1 MAEKAG
7 EAELKFKFFFFLAR
21 NIDNFEL
28 NLLMYFIFTRRK
40 TDSSKKTTILSRI

>member
-7 EAELKFKFFFFLAR
+7 EAELKFIFFFLAR

-28 NLLMYFIFTRRK
+28 NHLMYFIFTRRK